1 MQRRID
7 ERLEALE
14 ATGGKEAYSQQGDG
28 GDADDD
34 SDFDYDDARARGD
47 GSGGSSDEADAE
59 SDAEGGG
66 GRRKRKAGAAA
77 AQKLKKAKAKAT
89 PRGAKRKGKQA
100 TPMSGRGKGKG
111 KVKDKGKDTGA
122 QELLSRKPR
131 PLARHLLEDRTGMAA
146 RYAAAAAR
154 PSQRPTRHFCTVTGW
169 LARQRDSA
177 SGMRFATR
185 AAYEQIREQPP
196 PWARLSGIAPHH
208 EAMRI
213 LAQQQQGGGG
223 SNGQD
228 AGQEEYY

>member
-1 MQRRID
+1 MAYLGSIMRGS
-7 ERLEALE
+7 
-14 ATGGKEAYSQQGDG
+14 TGGFQPAPRHDPVLAELLREAIVGPASFHEMAAMVRYAESRGMG
-28 GDADDD
+28 AIRFRFDDD
-34 SDFDYDDARARGD
+34 A
-47 GSGGSSDEADAE
+47 
-59 SDAEGGG
+59 
-66 GRRKRKAGAAA
+66 
-77 AQKLKKAKAKAT
+77 
-89 PRGAKRKGKQA
+89 
-100 TPMSGRGKGKG
+100 
-111 KVKDKGKDTGA
+111 V
-122 QELLSRKPR
+122 
-131 PLARHLLEDRTGMAA
+131 
-146 RYAAAAAR
+146 YAAAAAR